1 MNTPAI
7 KTSTGDPAAIE
18 SWERRRYCD
27 VTRLLYIAHGRVPPS
42 PNAAYD
48 RFAFLSK
55 VAEGEILL
63 PIWWGLREEV
73 PAYLQPEFPVYK
85 AGNFSYHLFLIGR
98 FPEAIQRF
106 AEFYFH
112 VSEGLRLHRQKKFD
126 VIMAYGTNTTGVAGV
141 LLKWL
146 TGAKLIVEISGVP
159 ENAFRYDDLGRPSQG
174 GIKRFFADRL
184 LSFVGSASNCIKL
197 LYPSQLRSYP
207 SLKKKKV
214 AVFHDFVP
222 IRVVQ
227 PAKSE
232 ERYILS
238 VGHPWYTK
246 GMDVLIQ
253 AFKLIAPQFPDWKL
267 KLMGHF
273 PDRTYL
279 DDLARGCPQIE
290 FIVAAPN
297 EIALKVIGAC
307 SVYALASR
315 TEAMGRVLLEA
326 MAARKPIIASA
337 VGGVPHYIV
346 DDDNGLL
353 FESENTQELATKMAT
368 LLGSP
373 ELCTRLADRAYQ
385 KVMAEYDE
393 EAYVG
398 SFQRMLQSLQ

>member
-1 MNTPAI
+1 
-7 KTSTGDPAAIE
+7 
-18 SWERRRYCD
+18 
-27 VTRLLYIAHGRVPPS
+27 
-42 PNAAYD
+42 
-48 RFAFLSK
+48 
-55 VAEGEILL
+55 
-63 PIWWGLREEV
+63 
-73 PAYLQPEFPVYK
+73 
-85 AGNFSYHLFLIGR
+85 
-98 FPEAIQRF
+98 
-106 AEFYFH
+106 
-112 VSEGLRLHRQKKFD
+112 
-126 VIMAYGTNTTGVAGV
+126 
-141 LLKWL
+141 
-146 TGAKLIVEISGVP
+146 
-159 ENAFRYDDLGRPSQG
+159 
-174 GIKRFFADRL
+174 
-184 LSFVGSASNCIKL
+184 
-197 LYPSQLRSYP
+197 
-207 SLKKKKV
+207 
-214 AVFHDFVP
+214 
-222 IRVVQ
+222 VVQ
-227 PAKSE
+227 PEKCE

-253 AFKLIAPQFPDWKL
+253 AFKLIAPQFPAWKL

-279 DDLARGCPQIE
+279 DGLAKGCPQIE

-297 EIALKVIGAC
+297 EVALKVIGAC

-346 DDDNGLL
+346 DNDNGLL